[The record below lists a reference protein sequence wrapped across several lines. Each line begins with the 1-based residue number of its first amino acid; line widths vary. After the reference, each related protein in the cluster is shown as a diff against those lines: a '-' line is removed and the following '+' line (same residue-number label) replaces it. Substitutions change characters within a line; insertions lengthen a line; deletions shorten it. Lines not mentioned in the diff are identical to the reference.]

1 MSGEKVSQE
10 KKVVVETK

>member
-1 MSGEKVSQE
+1 MSGEKMSQE